1 MREEGPWLPSLALS
15 SAEWAVLSSSPT
27 LSWNSLAS
35 PSLCRAHW
43 QKVFLWGTCLS
54 VDCIVVVSQVRLF
67 LIPYFCDSI
76 LVFGRVQMPIFCSD
90 HGREVIL
97 KSPFEKYF
105 LSDFVSINA
114 FKNKWSPSLFNFCFI
129 VVTGQRKNADR
140 RTWSLLVRKKKS
152 LLFACL
158 KTKT

>member
-1 MREEGPWLPSLALS
+1 MAALSGPEFCRMGCAQLLPYSLLKLLSQPLALQGPLT
-15 SAEWAVLSSSPT
+15 EG
-27 LSWNSLAS
+27 
-35 PSLCRAHW
+35 
-43 QKVFLWGTCLS
+43 FLWGTCLS

-76 LVFGRVQMPIFCSD
+76 LVFGRVQMPICCSD

-114 FKNKWSPSLFNFCFI
+114 FKNK
-129 VVTGQRKNADR
+129 
-140 RTWSLLVRKKKS
+140 
-152 LLFACL
+152 
-158 KTKT
+158 